1 MTTETCPECGA
12 MAAGGREGCQALY
25 DAFAFQAMVDF
36 RVAAVHALAFDTY
49 CMQHVETYC
58 VSAKS
63 YAAHLT
69 RLCVGV
75 EHGGD
80 PALYAA
86 LQRWYHTGL
95 VKPEILYP
103 RGQMTITDI
112 QMINDIPDQVTQVRA
127 WAGHVWDVYS
137 SQHTLARQWV
147 EAARNAKGRR

>member
-1 MTTETCPECGA
+1 MTAETCPECGA
-12 MAAGGREGCQALY
+12 QVMGGRAGCQGLW
-25 DAFAFQAMVDF
+25 DAFAFQALADF
-36 RVAAVHALAFDTY
+36 RLAAVHALAFDAY

-86 LQRWYHTGL
+86 LQRWYHAGL
-95 VKPEILYP
+95 VKPDILTV
-103 RGQMTITDI
+103 RGQMTIADI
-112 QMINDIPDQVTQVRA
+112 QSVDDIPAKIAKAREWAAQV
-127 WAGHVWDVYS
+127 WAVYGG
-137 SQHTLARQWV
+137 QHALAREWV
-147 EAARNAKGRR
+147 EAARRIKGRG